1 MFGYKLTKTSKKK
14 KKIEYSK
21 RIVAIVLSF
30 CIVVTLFSMGSMIY
44 IRDLSALSTLIMSVF
59 GETGVVIAFYLDKA
73 KKENI
78 NKGGMNNGQDKF
90 ETEID

>member
-1 MFGYKLTKTSKKK
+1 MALKWVSKPKKK

-21 RIVAIVLSF
+21 RVVAIVLSF
-30 CIVVTLFSMGSMIY
+30 CIVVTIFSMGAMIY
-44 IRDLSALSTLIMSVF
+44 LRDLSSLSTLIMSVF

-78 NKGGMNNGQDKF
+78 SKNRKEDDV
-90 ETEID
+90 EC

>member
-1 MFGYKLTKTSKKK
+1 MGLKWVSKPKKK

-30 CIVVTLFSMGSMIY
+30 CIVVTLFSMGAMIY
-44 IRDLSALSTLIMSVF
+44 LRDLSALSTLIMSVF

-78 NKGGMNNGQDKF
+78 SKGAKKDESEL
-90 ETEID
+90 ETET

>member
-1 MFGYKLTKTSKKK
+1 MALKWVSKPKKK

-30 CIVVTLFSMGSMIY
+30 CIVVTLFSMGAMIY
-44 IRDLSALSTLIMSVF
+44 LRDLSALSTLIMSVF

-78 NKGGMNNGQDKF
+78 AKGGKKNESELEAEVN
-90 ETEID
+90 I

>member
-1 MFGYKLTKTSKKK
+1 MGFRWIKKPK

-30 CIVVTLFSMGSMIY
+30 CIVVTLFSMFAMIY
-44 IRDLSALSTLIMSVF
+44 VRDLSALSTLIMSIF

-78 NKGGMNNGQDKF
+78 SKGEKKNEN
-90 ETEID
+90 

>member
-1 MFGYKLTKTSKKK
+1 MFGYELKKKTRSK

-30 CIVVTLFSMGSMIY
+30 CIVVTIFSMGAMIY
-44 IRDLSALSTLIMSVF
+44 LRDLSSLSTLIMSVF

-78 NKGGMNNGQDKF
+78 SKNRKEDDI
-90 ETEID
+90 EC

>member
-1 MFGYKLTKTSKKK
+1 MALKWVSKPKKK

-30 CIVVTLFSMGSMIY
+30 CIVVTLFSMGAMIY
-44 IRDLSALSTLIMSVF
+44 LRDLSALSTLIMSVF
-59 GETGVVIAFYLDKA
+59 GETGVVIAFYLDKS

-78 NKGGMNNGQDKF
+78 AKGGKKNESEL
-90 ETEID
+90 ETEVNI

>member
-1 MFGYKLTKTSKKK
+1 MALKWVSKPKKK

-30 CIVVTLFSMGSMIY
+30 CIVVTLFSMGAMIY
-44 IRDLSALSTLIMSVF
+44 LRDLSALSTLIMSVF

-78 NKGGMNNGQDKF
+78 AKGGKKNESEL
-90 ETEID
+90 ETEVNI

>member
-1 MFGYKLTKTSKKK
+1 MALKWVSKPKKK

-30 CIVVTLFSMGSMIY
+30 CIVVTLFSMGAMIY
-44 IRDLSALSTLIMSVF
+44 LRDLSALSTLIMSVF

-78 NKGGMNNGQDKF
+78 SKGAKKDESEL
-90 ETEID
+90 ETET